1 MLSRLYAG
9 TDGTIRGQVTDIEGE
24 PLPGAQVFIGEISL
38 GAVAD
43 VNGNYLILNIPIG
56 TYDVT
61 VMMMGYQKQ
70 TIQGVEVIMDQTLW
84 LNFAIP
90 VEAYQGDEVQVVGEK
105 KLVEKG
111 TTSKKITIHSEAI
124 NTLPIR
130 DINELYTLQ
139 SGVVKVQSRNQ
150 GIPDHEERG
159 LEEIHVRGGR
169 TGEIAYMMD
178 GMYVRNPIYGGI
190 GTGT

>member
-1 MLSRLYAG
+1 MLLFDKRSFHYLAFFFVSLFMLSSLYAG
-9 TDGTIRGQVTDIEGE
+9 TDGTIRGQITDIEGE
-24 PLPGAQVFIGEISL
+24 PLPGAQVFIKEVSL

-90 VEAYQGDEVQVVGEK
+90 VEA
-105 KLVEKG
+105 
-111 TTSKKITIHSEAI
+111 
-124 NTLPIR
+124 
-130 DINELYTLQ
+130 
-139 SGVVKVQSRNQ
+139 
-150 GIPDHEERG
+150 
-159 LEEIHVRGGR
+159 
-169 TGEIAYMMD
+169 
-178 GMYVRNPIYGGI
+178 
-190 GTGT
+190 

>member
-1 MLSRLYAG
+1 MLPLLYAG
-9 TDGTIRGQVTDIEGE
+9 TDGTIRGQIKDIDGE
-24 PLPGAQVFIGEISL
+24 PLPGAQVFIQEMSL

-43 VNGNYLILNIPIG
+43 INGNYLILNIPVG

-90 VEAYQGDEVQVVGEK
+90 VEAFQGDEVQVIGEK

-111 TTSKKITIHSEAI
+111 TTSKKITVNSEAI
-124 NTLPIR
+124 STLPIR

-139 SGVVKVQSRNQ
+139 SGVVKVHSRNQ
-150 GIPDHEERG
+150 GIPDHE
-159 LEEIHVRGGR
+159 
-169 TGEIAYMMD
+169 
-178 GMYVRNPIYGGI
+178 
-190 GTGT
+190 